1 MSIEASFTGG
11 LAIPVKRKE
20 FSKFISACGTVSAS
34 THLAV
39 GVSGGADSMAL
50 CILSNQWGRL
60 NGISV
65 TALIVD
71 HGLRQNSSLEAIKV
85 YSCLKQLKINF

>member
-1 MSIEASFTGG
+1 MSIEASFTDG

-20 FSKFISACGTVSAS
+20 FSNLISACGTVSTS

-50 CILSNQWGRL
+50 CILLNQWGRL

-71 HGLRQNSSLEAIKV
+71 HGLRQNSS
-85 YSCLKQLKINF
+85 S